1 MFTLA
6 DNTLFYNELEP
17 LNRVDPLLNAL
28 YNEIDFS
35 RWFIFGERHMGFN
48 QWALLNDYPRGTTHP
63 LDEAHRDAAKL
74 MKDKFFEI
82 YTKKQEML

>member
-1 MFTLA
+1 L
-6 DNTLFYNELEP
+6 NKLEP
-17 LNRVDPLLNAL
+17 LLNGL

-35 RWFIFGERHMGFN
+35 RWFVFGERQLGFN

-63 LDEAHRDAAKL
+63 LDEAHRDTAKL

-82 YTKKQEML
+82 YTKKQETL

>member
-1 MFTLA
+1 M
-6 DNTLFYNELEP
+6 
-17 LNRVDPLLNAL
+17 

-35 RWFIFGERHMGFN
+35 RWFVFGERQMGFN

-74 MKDKFFEI
+74 MKNKFLEL
-82 YTKKQEML
+82 YNKQ